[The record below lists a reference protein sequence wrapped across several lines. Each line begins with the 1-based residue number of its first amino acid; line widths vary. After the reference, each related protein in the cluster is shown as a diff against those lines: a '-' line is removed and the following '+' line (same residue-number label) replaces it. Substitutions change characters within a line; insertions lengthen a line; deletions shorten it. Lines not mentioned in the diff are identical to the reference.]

1 MKKMKSLNQYISQ
14 VKDLYSLNEYIS
26 QVKDLHSLN
35 EYISEQL
42 SDVKTHWHPKKDL
55 FTSNDP
61 QEIVDYLMKN
71 SKDQAQAMQRLCFYM
86 NRAGD
91 NMSNKTVLNKAKQ
104 LLKKEKV
111 DEKLVIFPS
120 QVDEKL
126 VIFPSQVDEKLVIFP
141 SQVDEKLVINKDYK
155 YIKDNK
161 CLLIYIILWDKNNN
175 SNYYSNNAD
184 QVILT
189 VDTDCKVDDDKIT
202 LNASSKEDTQKK
214 ILKRID
220 NYYFWKTGNG
230 TLSVYIVGLKYYES
244 LKFLNEISN
253 NIPEKINIHD
263 YFSAVPSNECV
274 FRFYDNKTKTFRL
287 YTKKDIDKLIKKLS
301 K

>member
-1 MKKMKSLNQYISQ
+1 MKSLNQYISQ
-14 VKDLYSLNEYIS
+14 VKDLYSLNEYISQVKDLHSLNEYIS

-91 NMSNKTVLNKAKQ
+91 NLPNKTVLNKAKQ

-126 VIFPSQVDEKLVIFP
+126 VIFPSQVN
-141 SQVDEKLVINKDYK
+141 EKLVINKDYK

-161 CLLIYIILWDKNNN
+161 CLLIYIIVWDKNNS
-175 SNYYSNNAD
+175 SNYYNNNAD
-184 QVILT
+184 QIILA
-189 VDTDCKVDDDKIT
+189 VDDDCKVDDDKIT
-202 LNASSKEDTQKK
+202 LNASSKEDAQKK
-214 ILKRID
+214 LLKRID

-230 TLSVYIVGLKYYES
+230 TLSVYLVGLDYYES
-244 LKFLNEISN
+244 IKFLNEISK
-253 NIPEKINIHD
+253 NIPEKINMHD
-263 YFSAVPSNECV
+263 YFSASPSNDCV
-274 FRFYDNKTKTFRL
+274 FKFYDDKTKTFRR

>member
-1 MKKMKSLNQYISQ
+1 MKYYKMKSLNQYISQ
-14 VKDLYSLNEYIS
+14 VKDLHFLNEYIS
-26 QVKDLHSLN
+26 QVKDLHFLNEYISQVKVLHSLN

-91 NMSNKTVLNKAKQ
+91 NISNKTVLNKAKQ

-111 DEKLVIFPS
+111 DEKLVI
-120 QVDEKL
+120 
-126 VIFPSQVDEKLVIFP
+126 
-141 SQVDEKLVINKDYK
+141 NKDYK
-155 YIKDNK
+155 YIEDNK
-161 CLLIYIILWDKNNN
+161 CLLIHIIIWDKNNN

-202 LNASSKEDTQKK
+202 LNASSKEDAQKR

-230 TLSVYIVGLKYYES
+230 MLSVYLVGLKRYES
-244 LKFLNEISN
+244 IKFLNEISK
-253 NIPEKINIHD
+253 NIPEKINMHD
-263 YFSAVPSNECV
+263 YFSALPSSECV
-274 FRFYDNKTKTFRL
+274 FRFYDDKAKTFRR

>member
-14 VKDLYSLNEYIS
+14 VKNLHSLNEYIS
-26 QVKDLHSLN
+26 QVKNLHSLN

-55 FTSNDP
+55 FASDDP

-71 SKDQAQAMQRLCFYM
+71 SKNQAQAMQRLCFYM

-91 NMSNKTVLNKAKQ
+91 NLSNKTVLNKAKQ

-111 DEKLVIFPS
+111 DER
-120 QVDEKL
+120 
-126 VIFPSQVDEKLVIFP
+126 
-141 SQVDEKLVINKDYK
+141 LVINKDYK
-155 YIKDNK
+155 YTEDNK
-161 CLLIYIILWDKNNN
+161 CLLIHIIVWDKNNG
-175 SNYYSNNAD
+175 SNYYNNNAD

-202 LNASSKEDTQKK
+202 LNASSKEDSQKR

-230 TLSVYIVGLKYYES
+230 TLSVYLVGLKCYES
-244 LKFLNEISN
+244 IKFLNEISN
-253 NIPEKINIHD
+253 NTPEKINMHD
-263 YFSAVPSNECV
+263 YFSASPSCECV
-274 FRFYDNKTKTFRL
+274 FRFYDDKTKTFRQ